1 MMWSSIKLSY
11 CNIHSTLDI
20 SFINLVMSN
29 NMQHSIPIGVSLPE
43 HLVKRIDVV
52 RGDIPRS
59 KYIQRLLE
67 WVLLEKNNSCDSL
80 DSRLRDLQSSE
91 SGGR

>member
-52 RGDIPRS
+52 QGRHTKKQIYS
-59 KYIQRLLE
+59 KVVRMGPFRKKQ
-67 WVLLEKNNSCDSL
+67 
-80 DSRLRDLQSSE
+80 
-91 SGGR
+91 